1 MARLTIAWV
10 KEYAKTNGIF
20 LVKTSAG
27 YAVQY
32 QRLIDELT
40 YEDSVGYKECFK
52 TLKEAK
58 NWIDDQ
64 DPVDVLGIDKEAAKE
79 IYEDAKK
86 FSDKVDRE
94 MGVDREEEVTP
105 LETYVND
112 VVSREK
118 WILSLTEDE
127 LDSSGLSDQ
136 EVSFWVKE
144 AKNGG
149 SFTYKLLKS
158 FDDDSRRYF
167 EITYQVFNDQNLVLI
182 DDGFNFN
189 LNYSKDAAKLHAL
202 TFLSKGYRGL
212 LWFSDE
218 EIKESMPLTF
228 EEVREYAESIFPYL
242 EITDNKSVYDAI
254 MNWRDSNY
262 FKTPLIKEGEEFLTA
277 LPLWELNNSNELN
290 SLKFHKL
297 ATEYLAYIE
306 RIERKEDMALTKES
320 NAAIRLLVKYDFTT
334 QELTQFEEFALASL
348 KKYVEDGIEPK
359 LIKTFA
365 EVLIKKLSEEE
376 KISLRDKSLKKSLK
390 GNRLDDAKEW
400 FKISDILKK
409 EVEEL
414 SNDEIHFLLEFLE
427 KNKHLDIKS
436 VPHSMGGAIYR
447 FDLTCYNWHEVL
459 KDKGFFREA
468 LYFKAGYGI
477 SHEVFNDLIKEKLK
491 RHIRGVLSEEVFL
504 DMCLREG
511 VDDHEASLK
520 WLEFIN
526 LTVDCEMPEKW
537 EESWEEFKESEE
549 FKELI

>member
-1 MARLTIAWV
+1 MARLTIVWV

-20 LVKTSAG
+20 LVKTSTG

-40 YEDSVGYKECFK
+40 YEDGIGYKECFK
-52 TLKEAK
+52 TLKEVK

-64 DPVDVLGIDKEAAKE
+64 NPVDVLGIDKEAAKE
-79 IYEDAKK
+79 IYEDAKNNRVK
-86 FSDKVDRE
+86 DDRE
-94 MGVDREEEVTP
+94 DALNNITANTSLRFITAQSLVFGDVEKVISDLSHNRCNALSVFEGIGVLREYTFIHPMTLDRLNEKVNDYLLTLP
-105 LETYVND
+105 LEYANKILPETKEEDKEESLRVNAGI
-112 VVSREK
+112 RCGGEH
-118 WILSLTEDE
+118 
-127 LDSSGLSDQ
+127 
-136 EVSFWVKE
+136 KE
-144 AKNGG
+144 G
-149 SFTYKLLKS
+149 
-158 FDDDSRRYF
+158 
-167 EITYQVFNDQNLVLI
+167 EE
-182 DDGFNFN
+182 
-189 LNYSKDAAKLHAL
+189 NYNQHP
-202 TFLSKGYRGL
+202 
-212 LWFSDE
+212 
-218 EIKESMPLTF
+218 EIKNVEI
-228 EEVREYAESIFPYL
+228 REYAESIFPYL

-262 FKTPLIKEGEEFLTA
+262 FKTPLIKEEEEFLTA

-334 QELTQFEEFALASL
+334 QELTQFEEFALVSL
-348 KKYVEDGIEPK
+348 KKYVESGVEPK

-376 KISLRDKSLKKSLK
+376 KISLRDKALKKSLK

-491 RHIRGVLSEEVFL
+491 RHIGGVLSEEVFL

-526 LTVDCEMPEKW
+526 LTVDREMPEKW